1 MHYKKSGFMV
11 EDYDFIVIVTRFR
24 NLIVILLLWK
34 IFHRHVRVAR
44 ASPLVKK
51 KNTNYIVISSYL
63 AGLLKLAS
71 KPGHRRPA
79 ITVHSHRTSII
90 QGN

>member
-34 IFHRHVRVAR
+34 IFHRHMRVAR
-44 ASPLVKK
+44 ASPLTMK
-51 KNTNYIVISSYL
+51 
-63 AGLLKLAS
+63 
-71 KPGHRRPA
+71 
-79 ITVHSHRTSII
+79 TVHRVWAPFIYE
-90 QGN
+90 

>member
-44 ASPLVKK
+44 ASPLVRKK
-51 KNTNYIVISSYL
+51 IR
-63 AGLLKLAS
+63 KLMFDEAFMEFNMLR
-71 KPGHRRPA
+71 KL
-79 ITVHSHRTSII
+79 TW
-90 QGN
+90 